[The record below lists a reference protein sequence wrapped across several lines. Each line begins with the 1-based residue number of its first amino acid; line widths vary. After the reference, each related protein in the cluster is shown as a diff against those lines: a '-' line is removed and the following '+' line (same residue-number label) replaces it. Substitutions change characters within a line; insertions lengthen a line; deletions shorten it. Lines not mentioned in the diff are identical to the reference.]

1 MMKIALLKKVTFD
14 KILIILSAF
23 LMPIKPLMI
32 LVGLMIIL
40 DTIFGVWK
48 CKKQGTKVT
57 SKGLS
62 AIVSKMVLY
71 QVAVILIFALEKFM
85 FGDFVQL
92 FTAIPLFLTKV
103 VATLLVGIEI
113 TSISENIEEATGV
126 NIWQRIKIMLGRA
139 KKIKDDVN
147 DVLKNDNEQ

>member
-1 MMKIALLKKVTFD
+1 MMKIAILKKVTID
-14 KILIILSAF
+14 KILITLSAF
-23 LMPIKPLMI
+23 LMPVKPLMV
-32 LVGLMIIL
+32 LVGLMIFL

-71 QVAVILIFALEKFM
+71 QFAVILVFALEKFM
-85 FGDFVQL
+85 FGDFILL

-103 VATLLVGIEI
+103 VATLLVGIEL

-126 NIWQRIKIMLGRA
+126 NIWQKVKDMLGRA
-139 KKIKDDVN
+139 KDIKNDVN
-147 DVLKNDNEQ
+147 DILKKDNE

>member
-1 MMKIALLKKVTFD
+1 MKIAILKKVTID
-14 KILIILSAF
+14 KILITLSAF
-23 LMPIKPLMI
+23 LMPIKPLMV
-32 LVGLMIIL
+32 LVGLMIFL

-71 QVAVILIFALEKFM
+71 QVAVILVFALEKFM
-85 FGDFVQL
+85 FGDFILL

-103 VATLLVGIEI
+103 VATLLVGIEL

-126 NIWQRIKIMLGRA
+126 NIWQKIKILLGRA

-147 DVLKNDNEQ
+147 DVLKKDNE

>member
-1 MMKIALLKKVTFD
+1 MMKIALLKKVTLD

-147 DVLKNDNEQ
+147 DVLKNNNEQ

>member
-1 MMKIALLKKVTFD
+1 MMKIAILKKVTID
-14 KILIILSAF
+14 KILITLSAF
-23 LMPIKPLMI
+23 LMPIKPLMV
-32 LVGLMIIL
+32 LVGLMIFL

-71 QVAVILIFALEKFM
+71 QFAVILVFALEKFM
-85 FGDFVQL
+85 FGDFILL

-103 VATLLVGIEI
+103 VATLLVGIEL

-126 NIWQRIKIMLGRA
+126 NIWQKIKDMLGRA
-139 KKIKDDVN
+139 KKIKNDVN
-147 DVLKNDNEQ
+147 DIIKNDNE

>member
-1 MMKIALLKKVTFD
+1 MKIALLKKVTLD

-147 DVLKNDNEQ
+147 DVLKNNNEQ

>member
-1 MMKIALLKKVTFD
+1 MKIALLKRITFD
-14 KILIILSAF
+14 KILIILSSF
-23 LMPIKPLMI
+23 LMPIKPLLI
-32 LVGLMIIL
+32 LVGLMIFL

-48 CKKQGTKVT
+48 CKNQGTKVT

-71 QVAVILIFALEKFM
+71 QFAVILVFALEKFM
-85 FGDFVQL
+85 FGDFVQI

-103 VATLLVGIEI
+103 VATLLVGIEV

-147 DVLKNDNEQ
+147 DIIKNDNE

>member
-1 MMKIALLKKVTFD
+1 MMKIALLKKVTID
-14 KILIILSAF
+14 KILITLSAF

-32 LVGLMIIL
+32 LVGLMIFL

-71 QVAVILIFALEKFM
+71 QFAVILVFALEKFM
-85 FGDFVQL
+85 FGDFILL
-92 FTAIPLFLTKV
+92 FTTIPLFLTKV
-103 VATLLVGIEI
+103 VATLLVGIEL

-126 NIWQRIKIMLGRA
+126 NIWQKIKIMLGRA
-139 KKIKDDVN
+139 KDIKDDVN
-147 DVLKNDNEQ
+147 DILKKDNE

>member
-1 MMKIALLKKVTFD
+1 MMKIAILKKVTID
-14 KILIILSAF
+14 KILITLSAF

-32 LVGLMIIL
+32 LVGLMIFL

-71 QVAVILIFALEKFM
+71 QVAVILVFALEKFM
-85 FGDFVQL
+85 FGDFILL

-103 VATLLVGIEI
+103 VATLLVGIEV

-126 NIWQRIKIMLGRA
+126 NIWKKIKIMLGRA
-139 KKIKDDVN
+139 KDIKDDVN
-147 DVLKNDNEQ
+147 DILKKDNE

>member
-1 MMKIALLKKVTFD
+1 MMKIALIKKITYD
-14 KILIILSAF
+14 KILVILSAF

-32 LVGLMIIL
+32 LVGLMIFL
-40 DTIFGVWK
+40 DTIFGIWK

-71 QVAVILIFALEKFM
+71 ETAVILFYALEKFM
-85 FGDFVQL
+85 FGDFVLL

-103 VATLLVGIEI
+103 VAILLVGIEL
-113 TSISENIEEATGV
+113 TSISENFEEATGIS
-126 NIWQRIKIMLGRA
+126 IWQKIKIMLGRVKEI
-139 KKIKDDVN
+139 KKDVN
-147 DVLKNDNEQ
+147 DVMKKDNE

>member
-1 MMKIALLKKVTFD
+1 MMKIAILKKVTID
-14 KILIILSAF
+14 KILITLSAF

-32 LVGLMIIL
+32 LVGLMIFL

-71 QVAVILIFALEKFM
+71 QFAVILVFALEKFM
-85 FGDFVQL
+85 FGDFILL
-92 FTAIPLFLTKV
+92 FTTIPLFLTKV
-103 VATLLVGIEI
+103 VATLLVGIEL

-126 NIWQRIKIMLGRA
+126 NIWQKIKIMLGRA
-139 KKIKDDVN
+139 KDIKNDVN
-147 DVLKNDNEQ
+147 DILKKDNE

>member
-1 MMKIALLKKVTFD
+1 MMKIAILKKVTID
-14 KILIILSAF
+14 KILITLSAF

-32 LVGLMIIL
+32 LVGLMIFL

-71 QVAVILIFALEKFM
+71 QFAVILVFALEKFM
-85 FGDFVQL
+85 FGDFILL

-103 VATLLVGIEI
+103 VATLLVGIEL

-126 NIWQRIKIMLGRA
+126 NIWQKIKIMLGRA
-139 KKIKDDVN
+139 KDIKDDVN
-147 DVLKNDNEQ
+147 DILKKDNE

>member
-1 MMKIALLKKVTFD
+1 MMKIAILKKVTID
-14 KILIILSAF
+14 KILITLSAF
-23 LMPIKPLMI
+23 LMPIKPLMV
-32 LVGLMIIL
+32 LVGLMIFL

-71 QVAVILIFALEKFM
+71 QFAVILVFALEKFM
-85 FGDFVQL
+85 FGDFILL

-103 VATLLVGIEI
+103 VATLLVGIEL

-126 NIWQRIKIMLGRA
+126 NIWQKVKDMLGRA
-139 KKIKDDVN
+139 KDIKNDVN
-147 DVLKNDNEQ
+147 DILKKDNE

>member
-1 MMKIALLKKVTFD
+1 MMKIAILKKVTID
-14 KILIILSAF
+14 KILITLSAF
-23 LMPIKPLMI
+23 LMPIKPLMV
-32 LVGLMIIL
+32 LVGLMIFL

-71 QVAVILIFALEKFM
+71 QVAVILVFALEKFM
-85 FGDFVQL
+85 FGDFILL

-103 VATLLVGIEI
+103 VATLLVGIEL

-126 NIWQRIKIMLGRA
+126 NIWQKIKILLGRA

-147 DVLKNDNEQ
+147 DVLKKDNE

>member
-1 MMKIALLKKVTFD
+1 MKIALLKKVTFD

-40 DTIFGVWK
+40 DTFFGVWK
-48 CKKQGTKVT
+48 CKKQGVKVT

-62 AIVSKMVLY
+62 SIVSKMVLY

-147 DVLKNDNEQ
+147 DVLKNNNEQ